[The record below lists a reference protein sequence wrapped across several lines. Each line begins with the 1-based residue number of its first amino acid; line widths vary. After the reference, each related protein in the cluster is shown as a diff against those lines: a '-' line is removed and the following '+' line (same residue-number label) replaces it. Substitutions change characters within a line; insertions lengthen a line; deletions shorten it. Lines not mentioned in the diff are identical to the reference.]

1 MLIVI
6 LPDATK
12 HDSKQGRS
20 IDRYK
25 IDKISANI
33 LHCCRKQQ
41 QKILHFI
48 PKVTHLPDHDATAT
62 LEKYVHKPV
71 YVHTIPQSQS
81 LIHIGKTVSDW
92 TKIQCK
98 QLNHHRSSPTL
109 SLKPKI
115 TCTVHCKPCFP
126 ATANPFPSSFL
137 DRQIKKLPHTH
148 FTLTF

>member
-1 MLIVI
+1 MFTVSHNLVVRHLKVIPNTLIVI

-71 YVHTIPQSQS
+71 YTPY
-81 LIHIGKTVSDW
+81 
-92 TKIQCK
+92 
-98 QLNHHRSSPTL
+98 LNH
-109 SLKPKI
+109 K
-115 TCTVHCKPCFP
+115 V
-126 ATANPFPSSFL
+126 
-137 DRQIKKLPHTH
+137 
-148 FTLTF
+148 